1 MIVITGAT
9 GQLGRLVIAS
19 LLKKVPADR
28 IVAAVR
34 NPEKAKD
41 LAARGVQV
49 RQADYTEPESWE
61 KVLAGAKKLLL
72 ISSNEIGQREAQHKT
87 VIDAAQK
94 AGIELLVYTSLLRA
108 DSTPLALGG
117 EHLATE
123 QYLKNSGVPFAVL
136 RNGWYTENY
145 LASVPAALQHGAFIG
160 SVGEGRIS
168 SAARADYAEA
178 AAVVLTAADQ
188 AGKIYELAGDESY
201 SLAEFAAELSRQTGR
216 QIPYVNLPEA
226 EYKGAL
232 LGAGLPEA
240 FAELLANSD
249 AGAAR
254 GGLYS
259 EDRSLSTLIGRETT
273 TLATML
279 KYTLH

>member
-41 LAARGVQV
+41 LAALGVQV
-49 RQADYTEPESWE
+49 RQADYTVPESWDNA
-61 KVLAGAKKLLL
+61 LAGAKKLLL
-72 ISSNEIGQREAQHKT
+72 ISSNEIGQRETQHKT
-87 VIDAAQK
+87 VIDAAKK
-94 AGIELLVYTSLLRA
+94 AGIELLVYTSILRA

-123 QYLKNSGVPFAVL
+123 QYLKDSGVPYAVL

-201 SLAEFAAELSRQTGR
+201 SLAEFAAELSRQTGK

-226 EYKGAL
+226 EFKGAL
-232 LGAGLPEA
+232 LGAGLPEV

-249 AGAAR
+249 AGAAQ

-259 EDRSLSTLIGRETT
+259 EDRSLSTLIGHETT
-273 TLATML
+273 SLATLL
-279 KYTLH
+279 KYALQ